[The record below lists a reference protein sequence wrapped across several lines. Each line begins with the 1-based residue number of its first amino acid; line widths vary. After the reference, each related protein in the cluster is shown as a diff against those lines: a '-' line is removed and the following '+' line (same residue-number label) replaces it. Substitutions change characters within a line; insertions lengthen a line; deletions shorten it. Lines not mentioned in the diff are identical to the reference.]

1 MGPVRGVVGLTREGG
16 GAISAVLGVTGGGAN
31 STVGGG
37 GGGGFGV
44 DGGGAG
50 GALGGGGG
58 GVFAITSSSGAGAKK
73 FAFHVPFT
81 GVTSTITPSRSQL
94 PMMDFI
100 ADRKG
105 ARASP

>member
-1 MGPVRGVVGLTREGG
+1 
-16 GAISAVLGVTGGGAN
+16 
-31 STVGGG
+31 VGGG

-81 GVTSTITPSRSQL
+81 GVTSTITPNLSSQ
-94 PMMDFI
+94 
-100 ADRKG
+100 
-105 ARASP
+105 ARPPGNDIFCTTMTVRLTDVGESSPLRTAWSSI